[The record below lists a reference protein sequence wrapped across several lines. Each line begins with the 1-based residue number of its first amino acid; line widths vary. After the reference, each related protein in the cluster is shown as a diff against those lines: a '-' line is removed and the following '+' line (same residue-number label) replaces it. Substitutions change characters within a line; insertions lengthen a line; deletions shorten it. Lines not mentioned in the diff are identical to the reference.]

1 MEEEILKGLNLSEI
15 IKKSKYLPTMC
26 KEMIYIAEKS
36 FNIENIFLNIA
47 NIYEQEVE
55 KSLKKFTTYFQPI
68 ILIILGIIIGFV
80 ILSVLLPL
88 TDVSSFVGD

>member
-1 MEEEILKGLNLSEI
+1 
-15 IKKSKYLPTMC
+15 
-26 KEMIYIAEKS
+26 MIYIAEKS